1 MMAYCNRRTP
11 AISVEIRDVED
22 IRLALELERDGY
34 IFIISLVEYD
44 KLRVNDLDYHDM
56 QGWIRLNRMMWENN
70 GIVVSKYK
78 EIDNGDEV
86 QSSRLCEKEFS

>member
-1 MMAYCNRRTP
+1 MIYNRRKP
-11 AISVEIRDVED
+11 AISVEIRDVAD

-34 IFIISLVEYD
+34 VFIISLIEYD

-56 QGWIRLNRMMWENN
+56 QGWTRLNRMMWDNN
-70 GIVVSKYK
+70 GIIVSKYK
-78 EIDNGDEV
+78 EVDNGDEV